1 MILPETDLAWAKAVA
16 ERIRHRI
23 ESLEIPH
30 ALSTAS
36 NHITV
41 RLGVVMVTST
51 AVDTVEATVKL
62 ADQQLYQAKVM
73 GRNRVMAQGG
83 SVWPKGPSA
92 PIDSP
97 RKKPFD

>member
-41 RLGVVMVTST
+41 SLGVVTVTST

-73 GRNRVMAQGG
+73 GRNRVMAQGVFG
-83 SVWPKGPSA
+83 MAQGA
-92 PIDSP
+92 FSP
-97 RKKPFD
+97 D

>member
-1 MILPETDLAWAKAVA
+1 VILPETDLAWAKAVA

-41 RLGVVMVTST
+41 SLGVVTVTST

-73 GRNRVMAQGG
+73 GRNRVMAQGVFG
-83 SVWPKGPSA
+83 MAQGA
-92 PIDSP
+92 FSP
-97 RKKPFD
+97 D

>member
-73 GRNRVMAQGG
+73 GRNRVMAQGVFG
-83 SVWPKGPSA
+83 MAQGA
-92 PIDSP
+92 FSP
-97 RKKPFD
+97 D